1 MISDTDQAKPLDK
14 TTVSSSC
21 IRIEVVNILGEK
33 RVIEVKPYFD
43 GKELSQIDFSLAIS
57 ALEKLKDKAILAFE

>member
-1 MISDTDQAKPLDK
+1 MNKETKVPTLSK
-14 TTVSSSC
+14 TAVSSSC

-43 GKELSQIDFSLAIS
+43 GKELSQIEFSLAIS